1 MKKIYLTVALV
12 ATMVFASCSSTQK
25 AKDEGADLKSKI
37 ESCTNPDSLKVY
49 VDQAKA
55 YATKLVSEGKDKEAE
70 AYLNEIAPV
79 VAAKDPSAT
88 SVFNKIESAADS
100 VAGDANDAMK
110 AAGDSVAA
118 AANAV
123 GDAVSDKVD
132 AAKAAASQAADDA
145 KAKAADAVD
154 NAKAKAAQVADD
166 AKTKAADAAT
176 QAADKVKDAL
186 GK

>member
-1 MKKIYLTVALV
+1 MKKIYLAVAVV
-12 ATMVFASCSSTQK
+12 ATMMFASCSSTQK

-55 YATKLVSEGKDKEAE
+55 YADKLVSEGKDKEAE
-70 AYLNEIAPV
+70 AYLKEVAPV
-79 VAAKDPSAT
+79 VAAKDPTAA
-88 SVFNKIESAADS
+88 SVFEKIEAAADS
-100 VAGDANDAMK
+100 VASDATDAVN
-110 AAGDSVAA
+110 AAGDSVASA
-118 AANAV
+118 ASAV

-145 KAKAADAVD
+145 KAKAA
-154 NAKAKAAQVADD
+154 KAADD
-166 AKTKAADAAT
+166 AKTKAADAAS
-176 QAADKVKDAL
+176 QAADKVKSAL